1 MTVVEPRSSDEETP
15 LLHEQRAKPRK
26 TPIPW
31 AQLSIL
37 LVLQLAEPLTSQ
49 VISPFAPDLIRNIGI
64 TGGNEAKVGY
74 YVGLM
79 HSLFFATQAMTVLHW
94 SRLSDRVGRKPVIMT
109 GLFGLSLSMYSF
121 GLSRTFWGLVV
132 SRALNGALNGNIG
145 VLKSMMAEITD
156 STNIAEAYAYL
167 PLAWMTGGTLGPMIG
182 GSLSRPHERFPSTF
196 GHYEFFAKYP
206 YFLACA
212 VPATFSAVA
221 MFVTLLC
228 LKETVKSPIS
238 LRRLFTLRESKAN
251 LTFQNVAG
259 ADDLRPVAPITSG
272 KTSSSEPLP
281 LRALLIPRVI
291 ISAGNYALLAIVD
304 ISYRTV
310 LPVWMSTPVTMG
322 GLDLSPQAIGAL
334 LSIYGITNG
343 TLQILTFSK
352 AVEYMGAKRIYI
364 YGIIASLPI
373 FALMPITN
381 LVAREEGLGVTV
393 WSLLALQCFLSIAVN
408 YCYGS
413 VFIFITA
420 SSPNKMSLGSV
431 NGLAQMSVSVMR
443 AIGPAMANSIFS
455 LSIDESHHL
464 MGGLFI
470 YVFLAVL
477 AVIALGGAMLLP
489 SQVWKNEQSTS

>member
-1 MTVVEPRSSDEETP
+1 
-15 LLHEQRAKPRK
+15 
-26 TPIPW
+26 
-31 AQLSIL
+31 
-37 LVLQLAEPLTSQ
+37 
-49 VISPFAPDLIRNIGI
+49 
-64 TGGNEAKVGY
+64 
-74 YVGLM
+74 
-79 HSLFFATQAMTVLHW
+79 
-94 SRLSDRVGRKPVIMT
+94 
-109 GLFGLSLSMYSF
+109 
-121 GLSRTFWGLVV
+121 
-132 SRALNGALNGNIG
+132 
-145 VLKSMMAEITD
+145 
-156 STNIAEAYAYL
+156 
-167 PLAWMTGGTLGPMIG
+167 MIG

-228 LKETVKSPIS
+228 LKEVRRLTSWAVHLPNRDYAQTVKSPIS

-408 YCYGS
+408 YCYGMLHPKS
-413 VFIFITA
+413 CSAAISLTHRRERVHLHHRVFSQQDVA
-420 SSPNKMSLGSV
+420 
-431 NGLAQMSVSVMR
+431 R
-443 AIGPAMANSIFS
+443 IGEWPCA
-455 LSIDESHHL
+455 DERIRHACHWARDGEL
-464 MGGLFI
+464 
-470 YVFLAVL
+470 YFLTL
-477 AVIALGGAMLLP
+477 H
-489 SQVWKNEQSTS
+489 